1 MDCDIAILIPC
12 FNEEKTI
19 AKVINDFIE
28 IYKDCDFKIFVYDNN
43 STDNTFSIANSI
55 DSVNVICRKEPRQG
69 KGFVVRSMFQQIEA
83 NCYILVDGDDT
94 YPADKT
100 LEMVK
105 AVKEDSFDMVIG
117 DRLSTDYHKV
127 NRRKFHSFGNN
138 LVSYLINL
146 FFHSDIND
154 IMTGLR
160 AFSRK
165 FVKTSGLLARGFE
178 IETEITIL
186 ALDGNYKIKEIPIS
200 YKDRI
205 EGSYSKLNTIA
216 DGFKVI
222 KTIFILFKDYR
233 AFEFFTFFF
242 VIFTLIGLVLFLPV
256 FIEYLKTGLVMR
268 FPTLFV
274 AIFFGILAIL
284 SECMGILLSTIT
296 KLHKRQQEIS
306 QMNFK

>member
-43 STDNTFSIANSI
+43 STDNTFNIANSI

-83 NCYILVDGDDT
+83 NSYILVDGDDT

>member
-1 MDCDIAILIPC
+1 MLKMQKRRKTFMDCDIAILIPC

-43 STDNTFSIANSI
+43 STDNTFNIANSI

-83 NCYILVDGDDT
+83 NRYILVDGDDT

-146 FFHSDIND
+146 FFLSS
-154 IMTGLR
+154 T
-160 AFSRK
+160 A
-165 FVKTSGLLARGFE
+165 V
-178 IETEITIL
+178 
-186 ALDGNYKIKEIPIS
+186 
-200 YKDRI
+200 
-205 EGSYSKLNTIA
+205 
-216 DGFKVI
+216 
-222 KTIFILFKDYR
+222 TIFPHVTR
-233 AFEFFTFFF
+233 RT
-242 VIFTLIGLVLFLPV
+242 
-256 FIEYLKTGLVMR
+256 
-268 FPTLFV
+268 
-274 AIFFGILAIL
+274 
-284 SECMGILLSTIT
+284 
-296 KLHKRQQEIS
+296 
-306 QMNFK
+306 